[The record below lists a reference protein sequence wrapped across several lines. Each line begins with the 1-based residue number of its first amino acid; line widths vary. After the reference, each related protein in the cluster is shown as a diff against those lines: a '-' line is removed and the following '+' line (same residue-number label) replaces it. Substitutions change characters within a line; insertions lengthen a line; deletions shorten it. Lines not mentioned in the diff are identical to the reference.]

1 MQRPEHRDRSAAPV
15 LRRAAG
21 ALACAVLLAGCPGPA
36 AVKPAA
42 DNAPSAQR
50 AELLSRRGD
59 HAGSARL
66 FEALAANAE
75 GDARA
80 LALAHALHEWLLVPA
95 MPDATRVEAELA
107 AVPHIDP
114 RGPAAVARGL
124 ASAELAIAASQPD
137 RALAQLRAL
146 GEPPP
151 PGAEAGVLLI
161 RARAQFLA
169 GRAFEGVRSLAARE
183 QLLPPAERADSDRLL
198 WETLRA
204 AAARGASLSVPRE
217 ADPVTAGW
225 LELARI
231 ATQGRR
237 NPYAQR
243 AQLAAWAARY
253 PSHPANGAL
262 LATMQNEATPN
273 PQFPPQVALLLPLSG
288 RLSDAGEAVRDG
300 FLTAYY
306 LQDAA
311 SRPRLRIYDASDN
324 AAVAYQRAI
333 ADGAGFVIGPLG
345 KENVQEVTRAA
356 DGTVPTLALN
366 LLPEGEPLPGRFFQF
381 ALAPEDEARQVAGRL
396 LAEGRR
402 VGVALVPAGE
412 WGTRVLTAFETAL
425 TAGGGSIV
433 AARSFAGGTTD
444 YSESIVAILG
454 FEESQRRYRALSAAV
469 GPLQFT
475 PRRRDDLQFVFL
487 AGQPVQG
494 RLVRPQLKF
503 HYAGDLP
510 VYSIS
515 DIYDPNPIAN
525 LDLEGVAFTDIP
537 WMIADDPAIAE
548 LRNTVQQLWP
558 GNARRRSRLFAMGF
572 DAWRLI
578 SELKD
583 AHGPIVEPLAGMTG
597 RLTVDAGGRV
607 RRGLDWAVVGS
618 DGQVRPLP
626 PPPPPL

>member
-1 MQRPEHRDRSAAPV
+1 
-15 LRRAAG
+15 
-21 ALACAVLLAGCPGPA
+21 
-36 AVKPAA
+36 
-42 DNAPSAQR
+42 
-50 AELLSRRGD
+50 
-59 HAGSARL
+59 
-66 FEALAANAE
+66 
-75 GDARA
+75 
-80 LALAHALHEWLLVPA
+80 
-95 MPDATRVEAELA
+95 
-107 AVPHIDP
+107 
-114 RGPAAVARGL
+114 
-124 ASAELAIAASQPD
+124 SAELAIATGQPD
-137 RALAQLRAL
+137 RALARVRAL
-146 GEPPP
+146 GEPPA
-151 PGAEAGVLLI
+151 GAAAEVLLVQ
-161 RARAQFLA
+161 ARAQFL
-169 GRAFEGVRSLAARE
+169 GGHAFEGVRSLIARE
-183 QLLPPAERADSDRLL
+183 RLLPPAELADSRRLL
-198 WETLRA
+198 WEMLRT
-204 AAARGASLSVPRE
+204 AAARGASLGVPRD
-217 ADPVTAGW
+217 ADPITAGW

-243 AQLAAWAARY
+243 AQLANWATRY

-262 LATMQNEATPN
+262 LATMQNEANPN
-273 PQFPPQVALLLPLSG
+273 PQLPAQVALLLPLSG

-300 FLTAYY
+300 FLAAYY

-311 SRPRLRIYDASDN
+311 TRPRLKIYDAGED
-324 AAVAYQRAI
+324 AAAAYQRAV
-333 ADGAGFVIGPLG
+333 ADGASFVIGPLG
-345 KENVQEVTRAA
+345 KENVQAVTRAA

-366 LLPEGEPLPGRFFQF
+366 MLPESEPLPGRFFQF
-381 ALAPEDEARQVAGRL
+381 ALAPEDEARQVAARL

-412 WGTRVLTAFETAL
+412 WGTRVLAAFETAL

-433 AARSFAGGTTD
+433 AARSFAVGTTD

-548 LRNTVQQLWP
+548 IRNTVQQLWP
-558 GNARRRSRLFAMGF
+558 ANARRRSRLFAMGF
-572 DAWRLI
+572 DAWRLVP
-578 SELKD
+578 ELGT
-583 AHGPIVEPLAGMTG
+583 ARGAITEPLAGMTG
-597 RLTVDAGGRV
+597 RLTVDAAGRV

-626 PPPPPL
+626 PPPL

>member
-1 MQRPEHRDRSAAPV
+1 MQRPEHRARSPQPAWA
-15 LRRAAG
+15 RAAS
-21 ALACAVLLAGCPGPA
+21 ALACAALLYGCPGPEV
-36 AVKPAA
+36 VKPAV
-42 DNAPSAQR
+42 DNGPSVERAQ
-50 AELLSRRGD
+50 LLARRGD
-59 HAGSARL
+59 HAASARV
-66 FEALAANAE
+66 FEAVAANAE
-75 GDARA
+75 GDARVTP
-80 LALAHALHEWLLVPA
+80 LVHALHQWLLVPA
-95 MPDATRVEAELA
+95 IAEATRVESELA
-107 AVPHIDP
+107 AVPGIDP
-114 RGPAAVARGL
+114 RAPAGVARGL
-124 ASAELAIAASQPD
+124 AGAELAIAAGQPE
-137 RALAQLRAL
+137 RALASLRAL
-146 GEPPP
+146 GDPPP
-151 PGAEAGVLLI
+151 PGAEADVLLW

-169 GRAFEGVRSLAARE
+169 GRAFEGVRSLTARE
-183 QLLPPAERADSDRLL
+183 QLLPPAERADNERLL
-198 WETLRA
+198 WQTLRA
-204 AAARGASLSVPRE
+204 AAARGASLSVPRG
-217 ADPVTAGW
+217 ADPITAGW

-237 NPYAQR
+237 NPYAER
-243 AQLAAWAARY
+243 TQLASWATRY

-262 LATMQNEATPN
+262 LATMQNEAGPN
-273 PQFPPQVALLLPLSG
+273 LQLPPQVALLLPLSG
-288 RLSDAGEAVRDG
+288 KLSDAGEAVRDG
-300 FLTAYY
+300 FLAAYY

-311 SRPRLRIYDASDN
+311 SRPRLRIYDATEDT
-324 AAVAYQRAI
+324 AAAYRRAV

-345 KENVQEVTRAA
+345 KENVQAVVRAA

-366 LLPEGEPLPGRFFQF
+366 LLPEGEPLPGRFYQF
-381 ALAPEDEARQVAGRL
+381 ALSPEDEARQVAERL

-402 VGVALVPAGE
+402 IGVALVPDGE
-412 WGTRVLTAFETAL
+412 WGVRVLAAFQTAL
-425 TAGGGSIV
+425 TAGGGTVV
-433 AARSFAGGTTD
+433 AARSFAADTTD
-444 YSESIVAILG
+444 YSDAIVAILG
-454 FEESQRRYRALSAAV
+454 FEESQRRYRALTAAV

-558 GNARRRSRLFAMGF
+558 ANARRRSRLFAMGF

-583 AHGPIVEPLAGMTG
+583 AHVPIVEPLPGMTG

-607 RRGLDWAVVGS
+607 RRGLDWAIVGS
-618 DGQVRPLP
+618 DGQIRPLP
-626 PPPPPL
+626 PP